1 MKICYFLEK
10 DHIFLDLKTR
20 NKQELLKELVEQMKL
35 RGLILNDEVV
45 LNELLKRESI
55 CSTGLEQGI
64 AVPHTLTEEVKKP
77 LIAMVLIKAGMDFE
91 AVDQKPTYVLLLLL
105 GPKNDP
111 GLQLRIL
118 AHICRLVKETP
129 IVEKLKK
136 ADSAED
142 ICNIFKQEEGK
153 IE

>member
-1 MKICYFLEK
+1 MKICHFLEK
-10 DHIFLDLKTR
+10 DHILLDLKTR
-20 NKQELLKELVEQMKL
+20 SKQELLKEMVEKMKL
-35 RGLILNDEVV
+35 RGLILNDEAV
-45 LNELLKRESI
+45 LNDLLRREAVS
-55 CSTGLEQGI
+55 STGLEQGI
-64 AVPHTLTEEVKKP
+64 AVPHTLTDEVKKP
-77 LIAMVLIKAGMDFE
+77 LVTMALIKDGMDFD
-91 AVDQKPTYVLLLLL
+91 AVDQKPTYVLVLLL

-136 ADSAED
+136 TDSAEE
-142 ICNIFKQEEGK
+142 ICSIFKREEGK